1 MLSVV
6 EVCADYGGVNVF
18 HVCLNFGVVYGVGVW
33 VNVCGVVVC
42 CLFLTSGCCS
52 VVGDFCLICDA
63 CSWRCSL
70 MGRVC
75 VSSCICC
82 VFVSVVHPVASLS
95 VVFCVICSL
104 LTVVSDA
111 NGDHMVETYSCMGL
125 VMALHVAM
133 IVSLCFPHVLDVSAL
148 SICIVLCAFV
158 VVISM
163 CLLHV
168 SLGSR
173 VSPSIF
179 GLMFMGSVMS
189 ICSSSC
195 VLYYAG
201 SGVKRVHVVL
211 SGLRM
216 RLFVR
221 VHVCISCR
229 YDWMFALAI
238 FMLCVD
244 VMVMSSA

>member
-1 MLSVV
+1 MQ
-6 EVCADYGGVNVF
+6 
-18 HVCLNFGVVYGVGVW
+18 
-33 VNVCGVVVC
+33 
-42 CLFLTSGCCS
+42 
-52 VVGDFCLICDA
+52 
-63 CSWRCSL
+63 
-70 MGRVC
+70 
-75 VSSCICC
+75 SS
-82 VFVSVVHPVASLS
+82 
-95 VVFCVICSL
+95 
-104 LTVVSDA
+104 D
-111 NGDHMVETYSCMGL
+111 NMVETYSSMGL
-125 VMALHVAM
+125 VTALYVAIIVSYCFLHV
-133 IVSLCFPHVLDVSAL
+133 VDVSAL
-148 SICIVLCAFV
+148 SICIVLRAIV

-163 CLLHV
+163 CLLYV

-179 GLMFMGSVMS
+179 GLMFMGSVMLS

-195 VLYYAG
+195 VLYSAG

-229 YDWMFALAI
+229 YDWMFALAT
-238 FMLCVD
+238 FMSLCVD